1 MVLSKRELRE
11 LATFRF
17 RGYELISQ
25 EGNTWVCGG
34 KG

>member
-1 MVLSKRELRE
+1 MVLSKMELRE

-17 RGYELISQ
+17 RGYEVISQ
-25 EGNTWVCGG
+25 EGNTWVCEG

>member
-1 MVLSKRELRE
+1 MVLSKMELRE

-17 RGYELISQ
+17 RGYEVISQ

>member
-1 MVLSKRELRE
+1 MVVSKMEVSE
-11 LATFRF
+11 LAAFRF
-17 RGYELISQ
+17 RGYEVISQ

>member
-1 MVLSKRELRE
+1 MVLSKMELRE
-11 LATFRF
+11 FATFRF
-17 RGYELISQ
+17 RGDEVISQ